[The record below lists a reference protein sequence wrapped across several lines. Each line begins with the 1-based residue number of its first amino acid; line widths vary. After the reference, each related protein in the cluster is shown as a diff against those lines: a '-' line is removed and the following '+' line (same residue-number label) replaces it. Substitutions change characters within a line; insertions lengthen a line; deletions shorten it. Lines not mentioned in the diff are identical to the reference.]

1 MLLHHSLERK
11 SILLHDLPHLHE
23 LTRPHQNFSNLMPK
37 KHKRTGKLFTTSID
51 NRHHLQAIYDSSI
64 AKSIQHPVQ
73 LIPCLNYSIS
83 VIAINHKNK
92 TLSVLEVVPPQWTD
106 LQIETKI
113 IQQSH
118 KPYNYKICSEGIRN
132 MGAQL
137 SGKIDIQHQPKEDMS
152 TSAVKIK

>member
-1 MLLHHSLERK
+1 MSYTSFNIRFNSSK
-11 SILLHDLPHLHE
+11 PAR
-23 LTRPHQNFSNLMPK
+23 TQNTKIIRDRYQGIYVSEW
-37 KHKRTGKLFTTSID
+37 
-51 NRHHLQAIYDSSI
+51 LQCMAIKIIYL
-64 AKSIQHPVQ
+64 IQHPVQ

-83 VIAINHKNK
+83 VIAINDKNK

-118 KPYNYKICSEGIRN
+118 KPYNYKNCSEGIRN